1 MSLRFIKNDI
11 LENIKIF
18 IIPMIIIILIYSII
32 YFNLNSYKGKKMKTY
47 IKFLSKIYL
56 NSFFYVSLIMFSLIF
71 ILNLLSELD
80 FFKDINVNSYFPIYL
95 SLLNSPTFI
104 FEMFPFIFLISTQL
118 FFITLFNNNQLSIFK
133 YSGLKNSKIL
143 FIISLMSFIL
153 GIIIITLFYSFSSS
167 LKNFYLDLKTNYTSD
182 GKYLA
187 VITKNGLWIKDV
199 IDDKILIINSVKIDQ
214 NYLIDAYISEFN
226 NNFEIKRNIVSPKI
240 DISNKNWI
248 IFDAKVFD
256 KNTKQKFEILEMNTN
271 FDYLVI
277 QSLFSNLSSLSILEL
292 LELRKNYKS
301 LNYSLIEIDIQLL
314 KLISFPIYLMLMT
327 IFSSIIMMS
336 TKQLKSS
343 ILKISIGLFFSVL
356 IYYLFN
362 FFNVLGKTEK
372 IDLFSSVLLPI
383 ILLTIVNSLMIRRFN
398 EK

>member
-1 MSLRFIKNDI
+1 MR
-11 LENIKIF
+11 
-18 IIPMIIIILIYSII
+18 
-32 YFNLNSYKGKKMKTY
+32 TY
-47 IKFLSKIYL
+47 IKFLCETYL
-56 NSFFYVSLIMFSLIF
+56 KSFFYVSLIMFSLIF

-80 FFKDINVNSYFPIYL
+80 FFKDINVDSLFPIYL
-95 SLLNSPTFI
+95 SVLNSPTFI

-118 FFITLFNNNQLSIFK
+118 FFITLFNDNQFNIFK

-143 FIISLMSFIL
+143 FIISLISFIL
-153 GIIIITLFYSFSSS
+153 GILIITLFYSFSSS
-167 LKNFYLDLKTNYTSD
+167 LKNFYLDLKTNYTKD

-199 IDDKILIINSVKIDQ
+199 IEDKILIINSAKIDQ
-214 NYLIDAYISEFN
+214 NYLINAYISEFN
-226 NNFEIKRNIVSPKI
+226 KDFEIRRNIVSPKI

-248 IFDAKVFD
+248 ISDAQIFE
-256 KNTKQKFEILEMNTN
+256 KNTKQKLEFLEMKTN

-277 QSLFSNLSSLSILEL
+277 QNLFSNLSSLSILEL
-292 LELRKNYKS
+292 LELRRNYKS

-314 KLISFPIYLMLMT
+314 KLISFPVYLTLMT
-327 IFSSIIMMS
+327 IFSSVIMLS
-336 TKQLKSS
+336 TKELKSS
-343 ILKISIGLFFSVL
+343 ILKISIGLFFSVI

-372 IDLFSSVLLPI
+372 INLFSSVLIPL
-383 ILLTIVNSLMIRRFN
+383 ILLTTVNSLIIRRFN

>member
-1 MSLRFIKNDI
+1 
-11 LENIKIF
+11 
-18 IIPMIIIILIYSII
+18 
-32 YFNLNSYKGKKMKTY
+32 MKTY
-47 IKFLSKIYL
+47 IKFLGKIFL
-56 NSFFYVSLIMFSLIF
+56 SSFFYVSLIMFSLIF

-80 FFKDINVNSYFPIYL
+80 FFKDINVNSYYPVYL

-118 FFITLFNNNQLSIFK
+118 FFITLFNNDQFSIFK

-143 FIISLMSFIL
+143 SIISITSFIL
-153 GIIIITLFYSFSSS
+153 GILIITFFYSFSSN

-199 IDDKILIINSVKIDQ
+199 VDDKILIINSVKIDK

-226 NNFEIKRNIVSPKI
+226 KDFEIKRNIVSPKI
-240 DISNKNWI
+240 NISNKNWI
-248 IFDAKVFD
+248 IFDAEVFN
-256 KNTKQKFEILEMNTN
+256 KNEKQKIKNLEMNTN
-271 FDYLVI
+271 FDYLII
-277 QSLFSNLSSLSILEL
+277 QNLFSNLSSLSILEL
-292 LELRKNYKS
+292 FELRRNYKS

-314 KLISFPIYLMLMT
+314 KLLSLPIYLMLMT
-327 IFSSIIMMS
+327 IFSSIIMLS
-336 TKQLKSS
+336 TKEIKSS
-343 ILKISIGLFFSVL
+343 ILKISIGLFFSVV

-372 IDLFSSVLLPI
+372 INLFSSVLIPI
-383 ILLTIVNSLMIRRFN
+383 ILLITVNSFMIRRFN

>member
-1 MSLRFIKNDI
+1 
-11 LENIKIF
+11 
-18 IIPMIIIILIYSII
+18 
-32 YFNLNSYKGKKMKTY
+32 
-47 IKFLSKIYL
+47 
-56 NSFFYVSLIMFSLIF
+56 MFSLIF

-80 FFKDINVNSYFPIYL
+80 FFKDINVNSYYPIYL

-153 GIIIITLFYSFSSS
+153 GMVIVTLFYSLSSS
-167 LKNFYLDLKTNYTSD
+167 LKNFYLDLKSNYTMD

-187 VITKNGLWIKDV
+187 VITKNGLWIKDI

-226 NNFEIKRNIVSPKI
+226 SNFEIKRNIVSPKI
-240 DISNKNWI
+240 DISKKNWI
-248 IFDAKVFD
+248 IFNAKVFN
-256 KNTKQKFEILEMNTN
+256 KNTKQKFETLEMNTN
-271 FDYLVI
+271 FDYLIV

-336 TKQLKSS
+336 TKKLRSS

-383 ILLTIVNSLMIRRFN
+383 VLLTVVNSLMVRRFD

>member
-1 MSLRFIKNDI
+1 MRI
-11 LENIKIF
+11 
-18 IIPMIIIILIYSII
+18 
-32 YFNLNSYKGKKMKTY
+32 Y
-47 IKFLSKIYL
+47 IKFLCETYL
-56 NSFFYVSLIMFSLIF
+56 KSFFYVSLVMFSLIF

-80 FFKDINVNSYFPIYL
+80 FFKDINVDSFFPVYL
-95 SLLNSPTFI
+95 SILNSPTFI

-118 FFITLFNNNQLSIFK
+118 FFITLFNDNQLNIFK

-153 GIIIITLFYSFSSS
+153 GILIITLFYSFSSS
-167 LKNFYLDLKTNYTSD
+167 LKNFYLDLKTSYTKD

-199 IDDKILIINSVKIDQ
+199 IDDKILIINSAKIDQ

-226 NNFEIKRNIVSPKI
+226 NNFEIRRNIVSPKI

-248 IFDAKVFD
+248 IFNAQIFE
-256 KNTKQKFEILEMNTN
+256 KNTKQKLKSLEMKTN
-271 FDYLVI
+271 FDYLVV
-277 QSLFSNLSSLSILEL
+277 QNLFSNLSSLSILEL

-314 KLISFPIYLMLMT
+314 KLISFPIYLTLMT
-327 IFSSIIMMS
+327 MFSSVIMLS
-336 TKQLKSS
+336 TRELKSS
-343 ILKISIGLFFSVL
+343 ILKFSIVLFFSVV

-362 FFNVLGKTEK
+362 FFIVLGKTEK
-372 IDLFSSVLLPI
+372 INLFSSVLIPL
-383 ILLTIVNSLMIRRFN
+383 ILLTTVNSLIIRRFN

>member
-1 MSLRFIKNDI
+1 
-11 LENIKIF
+11 
-18 IIPMIIIILIYSII
+18 
-32 YFNLNSYKGKKMKTY
+32 MKTY
-47 IKFLSKIYL
+47 VKFLTKTYL

-80 FFKDINVNSYFPIYL
+80 FFKDINVNSYLPIYL
-95 SLLNSPTFI
+95 SLINSPTFI

-118 FFITLFNNNQLSIFK
+118 FFITLFSNNQLSIFK

-143 FIISLMSFIL
+143 FIISLISFIL
-153 GIIIITLFYSFSSS
+153 GMIIITLFYSFSSS
-167 LKNFYLDLKTNYTSD
+167 LKNFYLDLKSNYTSD

-226 NNFEIKRNIVSPKI
+226 NNFEINRNIVSPKI

-248 IFDAKVFD
+248 IFDAKVFN
-256 KNTKQKFEILEMNTN
+256 KNSNQKFRTLEMNTN
-271 FDYLVI
+271 FDYLIV

-327 IFSSIIMMS
+327 IFSSIVMMS
-336 TKQLKSS
+336 TKQVKSS
-343 ILKISIGLFFSVL
+343 ILKISIGLFFSVV

-383 ILLTIVNSLMIRRFN
+383 VLLTVVNSLMIKRFN

>member
-1 MSLRFIKNDI
+1 
-11 LENIKIF
+11 
-18 IIPMIIIILIYSII
+18 
-32 YFNLNSYKGKKMKTY
+32 MKTY

-56 NSFFYVSLIMFSLIF
+56 NSFLYVSLIMFSLIF

-118 FFITLFNNNQLSIFK
+118 FFITLFSNNQLSIFK

-143 FIISLMSFIL
+143 FIISLISFIL
-153 GIIIITLFYSFSSS
+153 GIVIITLFYSFSSS

-199 IDDKILIINSVKIDQ
+199 VDEKILIINSVKIDQ

-256 KNTKQKFEILEMNTN
+256 KNTKQKFESLKMKTN
-271 FDYLVI
+271 FDYLLV

-327 IFSSIIMMS
+327 IFSSIIMMN
-336 TKQLKSS
+336 TKQFKSS

-383 ILLTIVNSLMIRRFN
+383 VLLTVANSLMIRRFN

>member
-1 MSLRFIKNDI
+1 
-11 LENIKIF
+11 
-18 IIPMIIIILIYSII
+18 
-32 YFNLNSYKGKKMKTY
+32 MKTY
-47 IKFLSKIYL
+47 IKFLSKTYL
-56 NSFFYVSLIMFSLIF
+56 SSFFYVLLIMFSLIF

-143 FIISLMSFIL
+143 IIISFMSFIL
-153 GIIIITLFYSFSSS
+153 GILIITLFYSFSSS

-199 IDDKILIINSVKIDQ
+199 VDDKILIINSVKIDQ

-226 NNFEIKRNIVSPKI
+226 KNFEIKRNIVSPKI
-240 DISNKNWI
+240 DISDKKWI
-248 IFDAKVFD
+248 IYEAKVFD
-256 KNTKQKFEILEMNTN
+256 RNTKQKFEIVEMTTN

-277 QSLFSNLSSLSILEL
+277 QNLFSNLSSLSILEL

-327 IFSSIIMMS
+327 IFSSVIMMS
-336 TKQLKSS
+336 TKELKSS
-343 ILKISIGLFFSVL
+343 IIKISIGLFFSVI

-372 IDLFSSVLLPI
+372 INTFISVLLPI

>member
-1 MSLRFIKNDI
+1 
-11 LENIKIF
+11 
-18 IIPMIIIILIYSII
+18 
-32 YFNLNSYKGKKMKTY
+32 MKTY
-47 IKFLSKIYL
+47 IKFLSKTYL
-56 NSFFYVSLIMFSLIF
+56 SSFFYVLLIMFSLIF

-80 FFKDINVNSYFPIYL
+80 FFKDINVNSYLPIYL

-143 FIISLMSFIL
+143 IIISFMSFIL
-153 GIIIITLFYSFSSS
+153 GILIITLFYSFSSS

-199 IDDKILIINSVKIDQ
+199 VDDKILIINSVKIDQ

-226 NNFEIKRNIVSPKI
+226 KNFEIKRNIVSPKI
-240 DISNKNWI
+240 DISDKNWI
-248 IFDAKVFD
+248 IYEAKVFD
-256 KNTKQKFEILEMNTN
+256 RNTKQKFEIVEMTTN

-277 QSLFSNLSSLSILEL
+277 QNLFSNLSSLSILEL

-327 IFSSIIMMS
+327 IFSSVIMMS
-336 TKQLKSS
+336 TKELKSS
-343 ILKISIGLFFSVL
+343 IIKISIGLFFSVI

-372 IDLFSSVLLPI
+372 INIFISVLLPI

>member
-1 MSLRFIKNDI
+1 MR
-11 LENIKIF
+11 
-18 IIPMIIIILIYSII
+18 
-32 YFNLNSYKGKKMKTY
+32 TY

-118 FFITLFNNNQLSIFK
+118 FFITLFSNNQLSIFK

-143 FIISLMSFIL
+143 FIISLISFIL
-153 GIIIITLFYSFSSS
+153 GIVIITLFYSFSSS

-226 NNFEIKRNIVSPKI
+226 SNFEIKRNIVSPKI

-336 TKQLKSS
+336 TKKLKSS

-383 ILLTIVNSLMIRRFN
+383 VLLTVANSLMIRRFN

>member
-1 MSLRFIKNDI
+1 MR
-11 LENIKIF
+11 
-18 IIPMIIIILIYSII
+18 
-32 YFNLNSYKGKKMKTY
+32 TY

-80 FFKDINVNSYFPIYL
+80 FFKDINVNSYFPVYL
-95 SLLNSPTFI
+95 SLLNSPTYI

-118 FFITLFNNNQLSIFK
+118 FFITLFNNDQLSIFK

-143 FIISLMSFIL
+143 LIISLMSFFL
-153 GIIIITLFYSFSSS
+153 GLLIITLFYSFSSS
-167 LKNFYLDLKTNYTSD
+167 LKNFYLDLKSNYTTD
-182 GKYLA
+182 EKYLA

-199 IDDKILIINSVKIDQ
+199 IDDKILIVNSFKIDQ

-226 NNFEIKRNIVSPKI
+226 NDFEIKRNIVSPKI
-240 DISNKNWI
+240 DISEKNWV
-248 IFDAKVFD
+248 IFEAEVFE
-256 KNTKQKFEILEMNTN
+256 KNAKQKFEVMKISTN
-271 FDYLVI
+271 FDYLII
-277 QSLFSNLSSLSILEL
+277 QNLFSNLSSLSILEL
-292 LELRKNYKS
+292 FELRKNYKS
-301 LNYSLIEIDIQLL
+301 LNYSLIDIDIQLL
-314 KLISFPIYLMLMT
+314 KLISFPLYLILMT
-327 IFSSIIMMS
+327 IFSSIIMLG
-336 TKQLKSS
+336 TKKLKSS
-343 ILKISIGLFFSVL
+343 ILKISIGLFFSVV

-383 ILLTIVNSLMIRRFN
+383 IFLTAVNSLMIRRFN

>member
-1 MSLRFIKNDI
+1 
-11 LENIKIF
+11 
-18 IIPMIIIILIYSII
+18 
-32 YFNLNSYKGKKMKTY
+32 MKTY
-47 IKFLSKIYL
+47 VKFLTKTYL

-80 FFKDINVNSYFPIYL
+80 FFKDINVNSYLPIYL
-95 SLLNSPTFI
+95 SLINSPTFI

-118 FFITLFNNNQLSIFK
+118 FFITLFSNNQLSIFK

-143 FIISLMSFIL
+143 FIISLVSFIL
-153 GIIIITLFYSFSSS
+153 GMIIITLFYSFSSS
-167 LKNFYLDLKTNYTSD
+167 LKNFYLDLKSNYTSD

-226 NNFEIKRNIVSPKI
+226 NNFEINRNIVSPKI

-248 IFDAKVFD
+248 IFDAKVFN
-256 KNTKQKFEILEMNTN
+256 KNSNQKFRTLEMNTN
-271 FDYLVI
+271 FDYLIV

-327 IFSSIIMMS
+327 IFSSIVMMS
-336 TKQLKSS
+336 TKQVKSS
-343 ILKISIGLFFSVL
+343 ILKISIGLFFSVV

-383 ILLTIVNSLMIRRFN
+383 VLLTVVNSLMIKRFN

>member
-1 MSLRFIKNDI
+1 
-11 LENIKIF
+11 
-18 IIPMIIIILIYSII
+18 
-32 YFNLNSYKGKKMKTY
+32 MKTY
-47 IKFLSKIYL
+47 IKFLSKIFL

-80 FFKDINVNSYFPIYL
+80 FFKDIKVNSFFPIYL

-133 YSGLKNSKIL
+133 YSGLKNSNIL
-143 FIISLMSFIL
+143 LIISLMSFFL
-153 GIIIITLFYSFSSS
+153 GVLIITLFYSFSSS
-167 LKNFYLDLKTNYTSD
+167 LKNFYLDLKTNYTKD

-199 IDDKILIINSVKIDQ
+199 IDNKILIINSFKIDK

-240 DISNKNWI
+240 DISSKNWVI
-248 IFDAKVFD
+248 YNAEVFD
-256 KNTKQKFEILEMNTN
+256 KNKKKKLETLEINTN
-271 FDYLVI
+271 FNYLII
-277 QSLFSNLSSLSILEL
+277 QNLFSNLSSLSILEL
-292 LELRKNYKS
+292 LQLRKNYKS
-301 LNYSLIEIDIQLL
+301 LNYSIIEIDIQLL
-314 KLISFPIYLMLMT
+314 KLISFPIYFVLMT
-327 IFSSIIMMS
+327 ILSSVIMLS
-336 TKQLKSS
+336 TKKLKSS
-343 ILKISIGLFFSVL
+343 ILKISIGLFFSVV

-372 IDLFSSVLLPI
+372 MNIFSSVLVPI
-383 ILLTIVNSLMIRRFN
+383 ILLSVINSIIIRKFN

>member
-1 MSLRFIKNDI
+1 
-11 LENIKIF
+11 
-18 IIPMIIIILIYSII
+18 
-32 YFNLNSYKGKKMKTY
+32 MKTY
-47 IKFLSKIYL
+47 IKFLSKTYL
-56 NSFFYVSLIMFSLIF
+56 SSFFYVLLIMFSLIF

-143 FIISLMSFIL
+143 IIISFMSFIL
-153 GIIIITLFYSFSSS
+153 GILIITLFYSFSSS

-199 IDDKILIINSVKIDQ
+199 VDDKILIINSVKIDQ

-226 NNFEIKRNIVSPKI
+226 KNFEIKRNIVSPKI
-240 DISNKNWI
+240 DISDKNWI
-248 IFDAKVFD
+248 IYEAKVFD
-256 KNTKQKFEILEMNTN
+256 RNTKQKFEIVEMTTN

-277 QSLFSNLSSLSILEL
+277 QNLFSNLSSLSILEL

-327 IFSSIIMMS
+327 IFSSVIMMS
-336 TKQLKSS
+336 TKELRSS
-343 ILKISIGLFFSVL
+343 IIKISIGLFFSVI

-372 IDLFSSVLLPI
+372 INIFISVLLPI
-383 ILLTIVNSLMIRRFN
+383 ILLTVVNSLMIRRFN

>member
-1 MSLRFIKNDI
+1 
-11 LENIKIF
+11 
-18 IIPMIIIILIYSII
+18 
-32 YFNLNSYKGKKMKTY
+32 MKTY
-47 IKFLSKIYL
+47 IKFLSKIFL

-80 FFKDINVNSYFPIYL
+80 FFKDIKVNSFFPIYL

-133 YSGLKNSKIL
+133 YSGLKNSNIL
-143 FIISLMSFIL
+143 LIISLMSFFL
-153 GIIIITLFYSFSSS
+153 GVLIITLFYSFSSS
-167 LKNFYLDLKTNYTSD
+167 LKNFYLDLKTNYTKD

-199 IDDKILIINSVKIDQ
+199 IDNKILIINSVKIDK

-240 DISNKNWI
+240 DISSKNWVI
-248 IFDAKVFD
+248 YNAEVFD
-256 KNTKQKFEILEMNTN
+256 KNKKKKLETLEINTN
-271 FDYLVI
+271 FNYLII
-277 QSLFSNLSSLSILEL
+277 QNLFSNLSSLSILEL
-292 LELRKNYKS
+292 LQLRKNYKS
-301 LNYSLIEIDIQLL
+301 LNYSIIEIDIQLL
-314 KLISFPIYLMLMT
+314 KLISFPIYFVLMT
-327 IFSSIIMMS
+327 ILSSVIMLS
-336 TKQLKSS
+336 TKKLKSS
-343 ILKISIGLFFSVL
+343 ILKISIGLFFSVV

-372 IDLFSSVLLPI
+372 MNIFSSVLVPI
-383 ILLTIVNSLMIRRFN
+383 ILLSVINSIIIRKFN

>member
-1 MSLRFIKNDI
+1 
-11 LENIKIF
+11 
-18 IIPMIIIILIYSII
+18 
-32 YFNLNSYKGKKMKTY
+32 MKTY

-71 ILNLLSELD
+71 IINLLNELD

-118 FFITLFNNNQLSIFK
+118 FFITLFSNNQLSIFK

-153 GIIIITLFYSFSSS
+153 GIMIITLFYSFSSS

-199 IDDKILIINSVKIDQ
+199 IDDKILIINSAKIDQ

-226 NNFEIKRNIVSPKI
+226 SNFEIKRNIVSPKI
-240 DISNKNWI
+240 DISSKDWI
-248 IFDAKVFD
+248 IFDAQVFD
-256 KNTKQKFEILEMNTN
+256 KNTKQKFEIMEIKTN

-327 IFSSIIMMS
+327 VFSSIIMMS

-372 IDLFSSVLLPI
+372 INLFISVLLPI
-383 ILLTIVNSLMIRRFN
+383 VLLTVVNSLMVRRFN

>member
-1 MSLRFIKNDI
+1 
-11 LENIKIF
+11 
-18 IIPMIIIILIYSII
+18 
-32 YFNLNSYKGKKMKTY
+32 MKTY
-47 IKFLSKIYL
+47 VKFLIKTYL

-80 FFKDINVNSYFPIYL
+80 FFKDINVNSYLPIYL
-95 SLLNSPTFI
+95 SLINSPTFI

-118 FFITLFNNNQLSIFK
+118 FFITLFSNNQLSIFK

-143 FIISLMSFIL
+143 FIISLISFIL
-153 GIIIITLFYSFSSS
+153 GMIIITLFYSFSSS
-167 LKNFYLDLKTNYTSD
+167 LKNFYLDLKSNYTSD

-248 IFDAKVFD
+248 IFDAKVFN
-256 KNTKQKFEILEMNTN
+256 KNSNQKFRTLEMNTN
-271 FDYLVI
+271 FDYLIV

-327 IFSSIIMMS
+327 IFSSIVMMS
-336 TKQLKSS
+336 TKQVKSS
-343 ILKISIGLFFSVL
+343 TLKISIGLFFSVV

-383 ILLTIVNSLMIRRFN
+383 VLLTVVNSLMIKRFN

>member
-1 MSLRFIKNDI
+1 
-11 LENIKIF
+11 
-18 IIPMIIIILIYSII
+18 
-32 YFNLNSYKGKKMKTY
+32 MKTY
-47 IKFLSKIYL
+47 IQFLSKIFI
-56 NSFFYVSLIMFSLIF
+56 NSFIYVSLIMFSLIF

-80 FFKDINVNSYFPIYL
+80 FFKDLNVDNFFPIYL

-133 YSGLKNSKIL
+133 YTGLKNSNIL
-143 FIISLMSFIL
+143 FIISLVSFFL
-153 GIIIITLFYSFSSS
+153 GILIITFFYSFSST
-167 LKNFYLDLKTNYTSD
+167 LKNFYLDLKTNYTKD

-199 IDDKILIINSVKIDQ
+199 MDNKILIINSVKIDQ

-240 DISNKNWI
+240 DISSKKWVIYN
-248 IFDAKVFD
+248 AEVFD
-256 KNTKQKFEILEMNTN
+256 KNKRQKLKTLEISTN
-271 FDYLVI
+271 FDYLII
-277 QSLFSNLSSLSILEL
+277 QNLFSNLSSLSILEL
-292 LELRKNYKS
+292 LQLRKNYKS
-301 LNYSLIEIDIQLL
+301 LNYSIIEIDIQLL
-314 KLISFPIYLMLMT
+314 KIISFPIYLVLMT
-327 IFSSIIMMS
+327 VLSSVIMLS
-336 TKQLKSS
+336 TKELKSS
-343 ILKISIGLFFSVL
+343 ILKISIGLFFSVV

-372 IDLFSSVLLPI
+372 INIFSSVLTPL
-383 ILLTIVNSLMIRRFN
+383 ILLTIINSIIIRKFN

>member
-1 MSLRFIKNDI
+1 
-11 LENIKIF
+11 
-18 IIPMIIIILIYSII
+18 
-32 YFNLNSYKGKKMKTY
+32 MKTY
-47 IKFLSKIYL
+47 IKFLSKIFL
-56 NSFFYVSLIMFSLIF
+56 SSFFYVSLIMFSLIF
-71 ILNLLSELD
+71 VLNLLSELD
-80 FFKDINVNSYFPIYL
+80 FFKDINVNSYYPVYL

-118 FFITLFNNNQLSIFK
+118 FFITLFNNDQFSIFK

-143 FIISLMSFIL
+143 SIISITSFIL
-153 GIIIITLFYSFSSS
+153 GILIITLFYSFSSN

-199 IDDKILIINSVKIDQ
+199 IDDKILIINSVKIDK
-214 NYLIDAYISEFN
+214 NYLINAYISEFN
-226 NNFEIKRNIVSPKI
+226 KDFEIKRNIVSPKI

-248 IFDAKVFD
+248 IFDAEVFD
-256 KNTKQKFEILEMNTN
+256 KNEKQKIKNLEMNTN
-271 FDYLVI
+271 FDYLII
-277 QSLFSNLSSLSILEL
+277 QNLFSNLSSLSILEL
-292 LELRKNYKS
+292 FELRRNYKS

-314 KLISFPIYLMLMT
+314 KLLSLPIYLMLMT
-327 IFSSIIMMS
+327 IFSSIIMLS
-336 TKQLKSS
+336 TKEIKSS
-343 ILKISIGLFFSVL
+343 ILKISIGLFFSVV

-372 IDLFSSVLLPI
+372 INLFSSVLIPI
-383 ILLTIVNSLMIRRFN
+383 ILLMTVNSLMIRRFN

>member
-1 MSLRFIKNDI
+1 M
-11 LENIKIF
+11 
-18 IIPMIIIILIYSII
+18 
-32 YFNLNSYKGKKMKTY
+32 
-47 IKFLSKIYL
+47 
-56 NSFFYVSLIMFSLIF
+56 
-71 ILNLLSELD
+71 
-80 FFKDINVNSYFPIYL
+80 
-95 SLLNSPTFI
+95 
-104 FEMFPFIFLISTQL
+104 
-118 FFITLFNNNQLSIFK
+118 
-133 YSGLKNSKIL
+133 
-143 FIISLMSFIL
+143 
-153 GIIIITLFYSFSSS
+153 
-167 LKNFYLDLKTNYTSD
+167 D

-187 VITKNGLWIKDV
+187 VITKNGLWIKDI

-226 NNFEIKRNIVSPKI
+226 SNFEIKRNIVSPKI
-240 DISNKNWI
+240 DISKKNWI
-248 IFDAKVFD
+248 IFNAKVFN
-256 KNTKQKFEILEMNTN
+256 KNTKQKFETLEMNTN
-271 FDYLVI
+271 FDYLIV

-336 TKQLKSS
+336 TKKLKSS

-383 ILLTIVNSLMIRRFN
+383 VLLTVVNSLMIRRFD

>member
-1 MSLRFIKNDI
+1 
-11 LENIKIF
+11 
-18 IIPMIIIILIYSII
+18 
-32 YFNLNSYKGKKMKTY
+32 
-47 IKFLSKIYL
+47 
-56 NSFFYVSLIMFSLIF
+56 
-71 ILNLLSELD
+71 
-80 FFKDINVNSYFPIYL
+80 
-95 SLLNSPTFI
+95 
-104 FEMFPFIFLISTQL
+104 MFPFIFLISTQL

-226 NNFEIKRNIVSPKI
+226 SNFEIKRNIVSPKI

-256 KNTKQKFEILEMNTN
+256 KNTKQKFEI
-271 FDYLVI
+271 
-277 QSLFSNLSSLSILEL
+277 
-292 LELRKNYKS
+292 
-301 LNYSLIEIDIQLL
+301 
-314 KLISFPIYLMLMT
+314 
-327 IFSSIIMMS
+327 
-336 TKQLKSS
+336 
-343 ILKISIGLFFSVL
+343 
-356 IYYLFN
+356 
-362 FFNVLGKTEK
+362 
-372 IDLFSSVLLPI
+372 
-383 ILLTIVNSLMIRRFN
+383 
-398 EK
+398 

>member
-1 MSLRFIKNDI
+1 
-11 LENIKIF
+11 
-18 IIPMIIIILIYSII
+18 
-32 YFNLNSYKGKKMKTY
+32 MKTY

-118 FFITLFNNNQLSIFK
+118 FFITLFSNNQLSIFK

-153 GIIIITLFYSFSSS
+153 GIMIITLFYSFSSS

-226 NNFEIKRNIVSPKI
+226 SNFEIKRNIVSPKI
-240 DISNKNWI
+240 NISSKDWI
-248 IFDAKVFD
+248 IFDAQVFD
-256 KNTKQKFEILEMNTN
+256 KNTKQKFEIMEIKTN

-327 IFSSIIMMS
+327 VFSSIIMMS

-372 IDLFSSVLLPI
+372 INLFISVLLPI
-383 ILLTIVNSLMIRRFN
+383 VLLTVVNSLMVRRFN

>member
-1 MSLRFIKNDI
+1 MR
-11 LENIKIF
+11 
-18 IIPMIIIILIYSII
+18 
-32 YFNLNSYKGKKMKTY
+32 TY
-47 IKFLSKIYL
+47 IKYLSKVYL
-56 NSFFYVSLIMFSLIF
+56 NSFVYVSLIMFSLIF

-80 FFKDINVNSYFPIYL
+80 FFKDINVNTYFPIYL

-118 FFITLFNNNQLSIFK
+118 FFITLFSNNQLSIFK

-153 GIIIITLFYSFSSS
+153 GIMIITLFYSFSSS

-199 IDDKILIINSVKIDQ
+199 IDDKILIINSAKIDQ

-226 NNFEIKRNIVSPKI
+226 SNFEIKRNIVSPKI
-240 DISNKNWI
+240 DISSKDWI
-248 IFDAKVFD
+248 IFDAQVFD
-256 KNTKQKFEILEMNTN
+256 KNTKQKFEIMEIKTN

-327 IFSSIIMMS
+327 VFSSIIMMS

-383 ILLTIVNSLMIRRFN
+383 VLLTVVNSLMIRRFN